1 MTIKL
6 KRATVRESLEFL
18 AGSQLLA
25 SEDGNDVLPV
35 LAAMTPPG
43 TIYCVD
49 SVNGVDTNPG
59 TSWGAP
65 LLTIQAAVDL
75 AVAGDIILIQG
86 SFTEAVTVATAG
98 IALIGVGITPKD
110 ACIWTAA
117 ADADCL
123 SITSEHVLVQNIY
136 FRPPAYSADRT
147 TCAIKISGA
156 NYLRVRGCR
165 FQGKTGSQA
174 AIYSAAANSD
184 NVTIEDCEFHY
195 MNTATYGAG
204 IRGVNAGGVQYSGW
218 QILRNV
224 FHSCVTAIKL
234 SCRVSTVAGNTIAEY
249 GINPAGAI
257 AATLALGIDLA
268 GDDST
273 NSGANAVWGNQ
284 LGGTYDATLYK
295 VGATGDQWAGNYNV
309 LTGGL
314 TAANPS

>member
-6 KRATVRESLEFL
+6 KRATVRQSLEFL
-18 AGSQLLA
+18 SGAQLLA
-25 SEDGNDVLPV
+25 AEDGNDVLPV

-59 TSWGAP
+59 TSWAAP

-98 IALIGVGITPKD
+98 VSLIGVGVTPKD

-123 SITSEHVLVQNIY
+123 SITAEHVLVQNIY
-136 FRPPAYSADRT
+136 FRPPAYSSDRT

-174 AIYSAAANSD
+174 AIYSAVANSD
-184 NVTIEDCEFHY
+184 NVEISDCEFMY

-218 QILRNV
+218 KILNNV
-224 FHSCVTAIKL
+224 FAGCVTAIML
-234 SCRVSTVAGNTIAEY
+234 SCRMATIVGNTIAEY
-249 GINPAGAI
+249 GVNPAGAV
-257 AATLALGIDLA
+257 AQLLALGIDLS
-268 GDDST
+268 GDDAT
-273 NSGANAVWGNQ
+273 NSGANCVWGNQ
-284 LGGTYDATLYK
+284 LGGTYGATLYK
-295 VGATGDQWAGNYNV
+295 VGNSGDQWGGNYNV
-309 LTGGL
+309 ISGGL